1 MILFDVFLIVLVV
14 SCLLVVAVSTFIH
27 IRRQGD
33 DASTTSRRVG
43 RTSGDETPRDKA
55 KRTSGDETP
64 RDKAK
69 DRVVRASAPARMTTK
84 CVEDSIASAYG
95 APPADVRSWPQP
107 LYLNAPTYA
116 GCEVD
121 EPIPFNSELP
131 IEFETSAFVGK
142 CVLRFRGLPP
152 PSSGPQRD
160 DAHERLEAYFGRRKR
175 RFQVVVQGRFKREYR
190 ADRLITGHEFFKPV
204 VNLPAKYVV
213 KTVLKLL
220 RAMNPSI
227 NFNLFG
233 ARPHAYVSLGASAQT
248 LRVDVPGEEPDIST
262 AQTFEENTDLFGG
275 AFEKKHITPK
285 KRRKLFAS
293 AKSAARYFFRPGPV
307 YTFDFYQHVFDPK
320 DYALVFGVDTLR
332 VELARHLSHQP
343 AQIMARALDTGDY
356 LWCFALWHE
365 KILASHDV
373 AS

>member
-1 MILFDVFLIVLVV
+1 MILIDVFLIVLVV

-27 IRRQGD
+27 KRRQD
-33 DASTTSRRVG
+33 DYASTTLGHVG
-43 RTSGDETPRDKA
+43 RTSGKEAPRDKA
-55 KRTSGDETP
+55 N
-64 RDKAK
+64 
-69 DRVVRASAPARMTTK
+69 DRVVRASAPARMTTRF
-84 CVEDSIASAYG
+84 VEDSIASAYG
-95 APPADVRSWPQP
+95 APPVDVGSWPQRP

-116 GCEVD
+116 GCEVG

-131 IEFETSAFVGK
+131 IEFETRSFVGK

-160 DAHERLEAYFGRRKR
+160 DARERLDAYFGKRKR

-213 KTVLKLL
+213 KTVLRLL

-248 LRVDVPGEEPDIST
+248 LRVDVPGQEPDIST
-262 AQTFEENTDLFGG
+262 AQNFEENTELFGG
-275 AFEKKHITPK
+275 AFEKKHIAPK

-293 AKSAARYFFRPGPV
+293 AKSAARYLFRPGPV

-365 KILASHDV
+365 KILASRDV

>member
-1 MILFDVFLIVLVV
+1 MILIDVFLIVLVV

-27 IRRQGD
+27 KRRQGD
-33 DASTTSRRVG
+33 DASATSRRVG
-43 RTSGDETPRDKA
+43 RTSSDQTI
-55 KRTSGDETP
+55 

-69 DRVVRASAPARMTTK
+69 DRVVRASAPARMTTR

-95 APPADVRSWPQP
+95 APPADVGSWPQRP

-142 CVLRFRGLPP
+142 CVLRFRGLSP

-160 DAHERLEAYFGRRKR
+160 DARERLDAYFGRRKR

-248 LRVDVPGEEPDIST
+248 LRVDVPGQEPDIST
-262 AQTFEENTDLFGG
+262 VQSFEENTDLFGG
-275 AFEKKHITPK
+275 AFEKKRIAPK

-320 DYALVFGVDTLR
+320 DYALVFGVYTLR

-365 KILASHDV
+365 KILASPDV

>member
-1 MILFDVFLIVLVV
+1 MILIDVFLIVLVV

-27 IRRQGD
+27 KRRQGD
-33 DASTTSRRVG
+33 DASATSRRVG
-43 RTSGDETPRDKA
+43 RTSSDETI
-55 KRTSGDETP
+55 

-69 DRVVRASAPARMTTK
+69 DRVVRASAPARMTTR

-95 APPADVRSWPQP
+95 APPADVGSWPQRP

-160 DAHERLEAYFGRRKR
+160 DARERLDAYFGRRKR

-190 ADRLITGHEFFKPV
+190 ADRLITGHEFSKPV

-248 LRVDVPGEEPDIST
+248 LRVDVPGQEPDIST
-262 AQTFEENTDLFGG
+262 VQSFEENTDLFGG
-275 AFEKKHITPK
+275 AFEKKRIAPK

-343 AQIMARALDTGDY
+343 AQIMARALDKGDY

-365 KILASHDV
+365 KILASPDV

>member
-1 MILFDVFLIVLVV
+1 MTFIDVFLIVFVI
-14 SCLLVVAVSTFIH
+14 SCLLVVAVSTFIRK
-27 IRRQGD
+27 RREAD
-33 DASTTSRRVG
+33 DASTASGRVG
-43 RTSGDETPRDKA
+43 RTSGDETPRY
-55 KRTSGDETP
+55 
-64 RDKAK
+64 KAK
-69 DRVVRASAPARMTTK
+69 DRVVRASAPARMTSR
-84 CVEDSIASAYG
+84 CVADSIASAYG
-95 APPADVRSWPQP
+95 APPADVGSWPQRP

-116 GCEVD
+116 GCEVH

-160 DAHERLEAYFGRRKR
+160 DARERLEAYFGRRKR

-233 ARPHAYVSLGASAQT
+233 ARAHAYVSLGASAQT
-248 LRVDVPGEEPDIST
+248 LRVDVPGQEPDITT

-275 AFEKKHITPK
+275 AFEKKHIAPK

-293 AKSAARYFFRPGPV
+293 VKSAARYFFRPGPV

>member
-1 MILFDVFLIVLVV
+1 MILVDVFLTVLVV
-14 SCLLVVAVSTFIH
+14 SLFLVVAVSTFIH
-27 IRRQGD
+27 KRRED
-33 DASTTSRRVG
+33 DEDASTTTSRVG
-43 RTSGDETPRDKA
+43 RTSGDETQRA
-55 KRTSGDETP
+55 KPE
-64 RDKAK
+64 
-69 DRVVRASAPARMTTK
+69 DRVVRASAPARMTSR
-84 CVEDSIASAYG
+84 CVEDSIALAYG
-95 APPADVRSWPQP
+95 PPPADVGSWPQRP

-116 GCEVD
+116 GCEVN

-152 PSSGPQRD
+152 PSTGPQRD
-160 DAHERLEAYFGRRKR
+160 DAAERLEAYFGRRKR

-248 LRVDVPGEEPDIST
+248 LRVDVPGQEPDIST
-262 AQTFEENTDLFGG
+262 AQTFEEHTDLFGG
-275 AFEKKHITPK
+275 AFEKKRIAPK

-293 AKSAARYFFRPGPV
+293 AKSAALYFFRPGPV

-320 DYALVFGVDTLR
+320 DYALIFGVDALR

-365 KILASHDV
+365 RIFASNDV
-373 AS
+373 ASRANTVGVVD